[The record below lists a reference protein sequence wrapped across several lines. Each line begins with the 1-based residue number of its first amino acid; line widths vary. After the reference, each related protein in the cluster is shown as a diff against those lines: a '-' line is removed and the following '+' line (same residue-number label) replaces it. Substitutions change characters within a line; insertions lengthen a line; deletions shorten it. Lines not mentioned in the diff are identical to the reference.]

1 MKKICIFLVCLAL
14 FSCERFKVK
23 KTTPEAI
30 LKEELKTFNWDE
42 VDTYPSFKACDSS
55 LIKQEQKQCFEGV
68 LREHIMANLQKEII
82 VVTQD
87 INDTISL
94 DFKVSEKGD
103 LQLNDIQ
110 LDSITEK
117 EIPNIKILLHKSLD
131 SLPDIFPAVKRGQ
144 HVKTEFKLPIII
156 NVN

>member
-1 MKKICIFLVCLAL
+1 MVCLAC
-14 FSCERFKVK
+14 FSCEYFKVK
-23 KTTPEAI
+23 KTTTEAI
-30 LKEELKTFNWDE
+30 LKEELKTFNWEE
-42 VDTYPSFKACDSS
+42 VDAYPSFKACDSS
-55 LIKQEQKQCFEGV
+55 FVKQEQKQCFETV
-68 LREHIMANLQKEII
+68 LREHITTNLQKEFI

-87 INDTISL
+87 ISDTLSL

-103 LQLNDIQ
+103 LTLRGIQ

-117 EIPNIKILLHKSLD
+117 EIPNIKALLRKSLD
-131 SLPDIFPAVKRGQ
+131 SLPRIFPAVKRGQ